1 MGSKTEQSIIS
12 LAKQE
17 NNDELVRILNGF
29 KLEKV
34 QEHCINI

>member
-1 MGSKTEQSIIS
+1 MASKTEQSIIS

-17 NNDELVRILNGF
+17 NNDELVRTLNGI

-34 QEHCINI
+34 